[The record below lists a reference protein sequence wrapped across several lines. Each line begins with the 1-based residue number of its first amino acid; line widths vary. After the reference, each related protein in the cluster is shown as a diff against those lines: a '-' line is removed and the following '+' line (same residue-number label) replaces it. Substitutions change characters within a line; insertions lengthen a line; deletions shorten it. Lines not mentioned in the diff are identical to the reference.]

1 MRQGPQAM
9 GLLDYYR
16 QFDDMDESEVNRG
29 LRERRAREKA
39 LALERVPV
47 LDLTGTEWPEMP
59 NAEVV
64 GASVYQARGRLNG
77 YPDVQATAIKR
88 VLAELHY
95 VRGEQIAFGNGTSEL
110 MTTAAY
116 LLLGQGDELV
126 TPWPSYWLYPAIA
139 ARAGARLVH
148 AELGDG
154 RPELVSLLR
163 AVGPRSRIVVVCNP
177 NDPTGGH
184 LPSELIGELASRLPE
199 HVHLFVDEAYVHF
212 QEVEDLDATMR
223 LVEAFPRIFVFRTFS
238 KAYGLS
244 GIRAGYV
251 VGSPAA
257 ASFLASLAPMMGV
270 NALTQA
276 AVLQALRIGDRDID
290 RRRTAVIEQRKRLFA
305 LLAEL
310 PVEAI
315 ESQANFVW
323 LRAPGLSGDELVTRL
338 EQQRVRVAPGGPLG
352 DERYVRAAIRD
363 SAATERLVWALR
375 EGLADR
381 QAARAGTL

>member
-1 MRQGPQAM
+1 M

-16 QFDDMDESEVNRG
+16 KFDDMDQSEVNRG

-39 LALERVPV
+39 LALEHVPV

-64 GASVYQARGRLNG
+64 AASVYQARGRLNG

-88 VLAELHY
+88 ALAERHY
-95 VRGEQIAFGNGTSEL
+95 VRGEQIVFGNGTSEL

-116 LLLGQGDELV
+116 LLLGEGDELV
-126 TPWPSYWLYPAIA
+126 TAWPSYRVYPAIA

-148 AELGDG
+148 AELVNG
-154 RPELVSLLR
+154 RPDAVSLLR
-163 AVGPRSRIVVVCNP
+163 AIGPRTRIVVLCNP
-177 NDPTGGH
+177 NDPTGGY
-184 LPSELIGELASRLPE
+184 LGSDGIGELASRLPE
-199 HVHLFVDEAYVHF
+199 HVHLFVDEAYIHF
-212 QEVEDLDATMR
+212 QEVEDEDATMR
-223 LVEAFPRIFVFRTFS
+223 LVEAFPRLFVFRTFS

-257 ASFLASLAPMMGV
+257 ASFLSSLAPLMGV

-276 AVLQALRIGDRDID
+276 AVLQALRIGDRDIK
-290 RRRTAVIEQRKRLFA
+290 RRRGAVIEQRGRLFD

-310 PVEAI
+310 PLEAT

-323 LRAPGLSGDELVTRL
+323 LRAPGLDGAELVARL
-338 EQQRVRVAPGGPLG
+338 EQQRVRVAAGGPLG

-363 SAATERLVWALR
+363 SAATERLGWALR
-375 EGLADR
+375 EALTHR
-381 QAARAGTL
+381 QAARAGAL